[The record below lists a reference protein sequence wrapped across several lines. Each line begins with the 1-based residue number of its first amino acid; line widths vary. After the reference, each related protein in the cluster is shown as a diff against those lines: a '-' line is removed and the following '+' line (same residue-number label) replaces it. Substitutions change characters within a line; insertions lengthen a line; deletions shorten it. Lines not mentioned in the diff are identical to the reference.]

1 MRDRKYVLFRFSPY
15 LYKGMEEYLNEQAE
29 NGWELESTGP
39 LVGRFHRTW
48 RTDLRYSVDLI
59 PRDEGYRR
67 EYFDLCRDA
76 GWELIETLPAVAVF
90 ASLPGA
96 DPPPVQSDP
105 AVERENFSRA
115 MARYLIWTGLLFAA
129 GIASILWLRGE
140 IARTYGILATP
151 VYVWIYRLWLTFT
164 ADALLAMLL
173 LETMSLLA
181 VWLSALTQRGAPVP
195 PRWALWIDGAG
206 GILMWTAIASAG
218 LMIAAHRCFTYGL
231 DLRVLLLT
239 AALAGAACLFF
250 ALAGQRSGRTLNR
263 ARSLLALTGVLAI
276 VAAVGVY
283 LFLRHM
289 NFMGW
294 GLWYV

>member
-1 MRDRKYVLFRFSPY
+1 MWGRRYVLFRFSPY

-29 NGWELESTGP
+29 RGWELESAGP
-39 LVGRFHRTW
+39 LVGKFHRTW

-115 MARYLIWTGLLFAA
+115 MVRYLIWTGLLFAA

-151 VYVWIYRLWLTFT
+151 LYVWIYRLWLAVN
-164 ADALLAMLL
+164 ADALAGVLL
-173 LETMSLLA
+173 LEAVSLLA
-181 VWLSALTQRGAPVP
+181 VWLSARAQEGAPVP
-195 PRWALWIDGAG
+195 PRWALWISGAG
-206 GILMWTAIASAG
+206 DLLTWAGVASAW
-218 LMIAAHRCFTYGL
+218 LMTAAHRCFTYGL

-239 AALAGAACLFF
+239 AALAGAVCLVL
-250 ALAGQRSGRTLNR
+250 ALAGQRSARRLSR
-263 ARSLLALTGVLAI
+263 ARRLLAVAGVLAI

-283 LFLRHM
+283 LFLRHA